1 MRPGHAPRED
11 EQAAMDARFSA
22 YLIKPIRFAA
32 LLEALSGATGG

>member
-1 MRPGHAPRED
+1 
-11 EQAAMDARFSA
+11 MDARFSA